1 MTRIALGVRAEVLE
15 GEIGRVMGGDVPQ
28 SSGHAHGGGEWDW
41 LPLVDRRTLRR
52 LTSAG
57 YFRRNGLPLDMAA
70 DLIRDRVAGVET
82 FGDAIEW
89 YVSTALRELDDR
101 QARRAG
107 VVRWEDQERPEED
120 WADHDWSGYDDDPEE
135 PAPVEVLED
144 PDVPWSPEEY
154 DGELEPVPA
163 TPAGARPTFYGSVRP
178 VRRASVWDSAPDDVS
193 RSVPDGVSPWRR
205 GWHGSTWWAIVGR
218 VCGWFR

>member
-120 WADHDWSGYDDDPEE
+120 WADHDWSDYDDADDDQLEPLVDASVPWQPERYDGDDE
-135 PAPVEVLED
+135 PAPAY
-144 PDVPWSPEEY
+144 PD
-154 DGELEPVPA
+154 
-163 TPAGARPTFYGSVRP
+163 GARPTFYGSARP

-193 RSVPDGVSPWRR
+193 HSVPDDVSRRRR
-205 GWHGSTWWAIVGR
+205 GWHGSAWWSLARR
-218 VCGWFR
+218 VSGWFR